1 MSGTKTVAVKL
12 TEGNILKKMLIF
24 AVPIIIGNLLQELYY
39 IFDTLIV
46 GQTLG
51 DIKLAAVGATSS
63 LVFLATGFIIGI
75 TSGCA
80 VLTSQFFGAGDD
92 NRMKKSVASH
102 IVIALI
108 STVVLTVGFVLLAK
122 PLLILLNTTSDTF
135 AYSKTYLTIIYGG
148 LPATMLYNVTSALL
162 RSVGDSK
169 TPLMLLLLSSVLNI
183 GLDLL
188 FILVFGWDVA
198 GAAIATV
205 ISQGIS
211 ALLCVVYIKFKVPFI
226 IPNKESFKGIKS
238 MLGDEFK
245 IGFPMGFQY
254 SVISIGMM
262 VLQFF
267 VNGFGSSAVAAYT
280 IGNRVQ
286 LFLQNPLSSMSIV
299 MATFAGQ
306 NAGAKRYDRIK
317 SGTKKGLLLCLAYS
331 VVIGVLAFIFAEF
344 LTSIFLS
351 NYDPITMK
359 YSIEFI
365 RWNCIFEWSLGM
377 LFIYRGVIQGL
388 KDGVVPMIG
397 SVLEVMMR
405 VLSPLIF
412 STTLGFASVS
422 FAGPAAW
429 SASAILMIIVYFH
442 KFRKLKRTGTL

>member
-1 MSGTKTVAVKL
+1 
-12 TEGNILKKMLIF
+12 
-24 AVPIIIGNLLQELYY
+24 
-39 IFDTLIV
+39 
-46 GQTLG
+46 
-51 DIKLAAVGATSS
+51 
-63 LVFLATGFIIGI
+63 
-75 TSGCA
+75 
-80 VLTSQFFGAGDD
+80 
-92 NRMKKSVASH
+92 
-102 IVIALI
+102 
-108 STVVLTVGFVLLAK
+108 
-122 PLLILLNTTSDTF
+122 
-135 AYSKTYLTIIYGG
+135 
-148 LPATMLYNVTSALL
+148 
-162 RSVGDSK
+162 
-169 TPLMLLLLSSVLNI
+169 MLLLLSSVLNI

-188 FILVFGWDVA
+188 FILAFGWDVA

-238 MLGDEFK
+238 MIGDEFK

-286 LFLQNPLSSMSIV
+286 LFLQNPLNSMSIV

-317 SGTKKGLLLCLAYS
+317 SGTKKGLLLCLVYS
-331 VVIGVLAFIFAEF
+331 LVIGVLAFIFAEF

-351 NYDPITMK
+351 NSDPITMK

-412 STTLGFASVS
+412 STTLGFPSVS

-442 KFRKLKRTGTL
+442 KFRKLKKKGTL

>member
-1 MSGTKTVAVKL
+1 MSRGNSVAVKL
-12 TEGNILKKMLIF
+12 TQGNILKQMLIF
-24 AVPIIIGNLLQELYY
+24 AVPIILGNLLQELYY

-51 DIKLAAVGATSS
+51 DVKLAAVGATSS
-63 LVFLATGFIIGI
+63 LTFLATGFIIGV

-80 VLTSQFFGAGDD
+80 VLTSQFFGAGDHKQV
-92 NRMKKSVASH
+92 KKSVATH
-102 IVIALI
+102 IVIAVATTI
-108 STVVLTVGFVLLAK
+108 ILTIGFLLLTK
-122 PLLILLNTTSDTF
+122 PLLIMLNTTSDTF
-135 AYSKTYLTIIYGG
+135 EYSKTYLTIIYAG
-148 LPATMLYNVTSALL
+148 LPATMLYNVTASLL
-162 RSVGDSK
+162 RSVGDSR

-211 ALLCVVYIKFKVPFI
+211 AILCVVYIKFKVPFI
-226 IPNKESFKGIKS
+226 IPNKESFKNIKETIIEE
-238 MLGDEFK
+238 MK

-267 VNGFGSSAVAAYT
+267 VNGFGSNAVAAYT

-286 LFLQNPLSSMSIV
+286 LFLQNPLNSMSIV

-306 NAGAKRYDRIK
+306 NAGAKKYGRIK
-317 SGTKKGLLLCLAYS
+317 SGTKIGLALCLVYS
-331 VVIGVLAFIFAEF
+331 VIIGVCAWVFADF

-351 NYDPITMK
+351 NSDAVTMK
-359 YSIEFI
+359 YSVEFI
-365 RWNCIFEWSLGM
+365 RWNCIFEWSLGV

-397 SVLEVMMR
+397 SALEVLMR
-405 VLSPLIF
+405 VLSPLCF
-412 STTLGFASVS
+412 STMLGFASVC

-429 SASAILMIIVYFH
+429 SASAVLMVVVYIY
-442 KFRKLKRTGTL
+442 KFKKFSK